1 MDQPI
6 DSLTRATS
14 DTKGR
19 RFGVLTISSKD
30 IFEECPPLRTPL
42 QKGLSQQ
49 IPARIPNACQFSSPD
64 PWFPK
69 SARISASPCAL
80 LIALNL
86 ICSDW
91 GCCGKWDV
99 KQSLVERLAQVWVLQ
114 RVASFDTEILRCQKH
129 GRGRGRGRGPDVEG
143 EDPWVMPGIDV
154 WVGKGKKP
162 LTLPNNSY
170 VYGVES
176 KTDTSTHSPQTVIA
190 SCGIRTHRTPS
201 LNTLSI
207 QLTRESRS
215 KEK

>member
-129 GRGRGRGRGPDVEG
+129 GRGRGRGRGRGPCIFRV
-143 EDPWVMPGIDV
+143 
-154 WVGKGKKP
+154 
-162 LTLPNNSY
+162 
-170 VYGVES
+170 
-176 KTDTSTHSPQTVIA
+176 
-190 SCGIRTHRTPS
+190 SCIV
-201 LNTLSI
+201 N
-207 QLTRESRS
+207 RESWNRGIVYRVFRVFRDVLTERG
-215 KEK
+215 EKKASSRVKIHG